1 MMNPL
6 TSPLLTDLYQLT
18 MLQGYIDHDMHG
30 TSVFEFFVRIMPD
43 NRNFLI
49 AAGLETVLTFL
60 EECRFS
66 PEDLE
71 FLSNTGRFS
80 ANLLDYLEQFRF
92 SGDIHA
98 MPEGTVFF
106 PNEPIIRITA
116 PLPEAQLIESRI
128 INLLHYQSLI
138 ATKAARCTIAAAGRA
153 GLIDFGLRRTH
164 GAEAGLFAA
173 RSSYIAGFAGTST
186 VIAEPLYGIPIF
198 GTMAHSFIEA
208 QANEE
213 EAFINFG
220 ISNPN
225 NVTLLIDTYDTV
237 RGAEKV
243 VTAAAFLREKG
254 ITVRGV
260 RLDSGN
266 IADLSKRVRTILDD
280 GGLRDVGIFV
290 SGNMDEYT
298 IRDLYEQAAPITGFG
313 VGTRMDTS
321 ADVPYFDSAYKLTEY
336 AGKPRLKKSEGKA
349 TLPGRKQVYRRFDH
363 NTMAGDIMTIEG
375 DSHEG
380 RPLVRHYM
388 ERGERLAPAL
398 DLTDIREFTM
408 QQIDGL
414 PPYLRKLE
422 KTSPYPVE
430 LSKALLDMKEEIE
443 ETLE

>member
-30 TSVFEFFVRIMPD
+30 TSVFEFFVRTMPD

-298 IRDLYEQAAPITGFG
+298 IRDLYEQDAPITGFG

-430 LSKALLDMKEEIE
+430 LSTALLDMKEEIE

>member
-1 MMNPL
+1 
-6 TSPLLTDLYQLT
+6 